1 MREKIEVLRKNR
13 IAEEATKKKRTQQKR
28 ENPKKESVPEKRQKV
43 EETNAPKE
51 AKGPKEAKETKS
63 TPISDTDT
71 ESVSSVTPSVN
82 DVITK

>member
-28 ENPKKESVPEKRQKV
+28 ENPKKDSAPEKRQKV
-43 EETNAPKE
+43 EEPKE
-51 AKGPKEAKETKS
+51 AKGPKEAKS

>member
-1 MREKIEVLRKNR
+1 MLRKNR

-28 ENPKKESVPEKRQKV
+28 ENPKKDSAPEKRQKV
-43 EETNAPKE
+43 EETKETKE
-51 AKGPKEAKETKS
+51 AKGPKEAKS

>member
-1 MREKIEVLRKNR
+1 MRKNR

-28 ENPKKESVPEKRQKV
+28 ENPKKESAPEKRAKV
-43 EETNAPKE
+43 EE
-51 AKGPKEAKETKS
+51 PKEAKEAKS

>member
-1 MREKIEVLRKNR
+1 MLRKNR

-28 ENPKKESVPEKRQKV
+28 ENPKKDSAPEKRQKV
-43 EETNAPKE
+43 EEPKE
-51 AKGPKEAKETKS
+51 AKGPKEAKS